1 MKAYTTLIID
11 DEQLARERLKKQLAS
26 FQETFTIV
34 GEAKNGNEAE
44 ELITKLQPD
53 IIFLDIEMPGQTG
66 FELLSKLTTIPMV
79 IFCTAYEEYS
89 LKAFNTNSIDYLVKP
104 VKLERLKKTVE
115 KISLLKNNLSSSK
128 LLEVI
133 QEISERKEVKRMTSI
148 TIKKSDKIIF
158 VKLEDVS
165 YFEAEEKYVLVHTD
179 NGKEIIEQSLSKL
192 ESKLPSNFIRVHR
205 SYIINTNYIKDF
217 QKYFNSRYQITL
229 KDKQRSTIVSGR
241 SYNEKLKAW
250 MEI

>member
-11 DEQLARERLKKQLAS
+11 DEQLARERLKKLLAS

-44 ELITKLQPD
+44 QLITKLQPD

-89 LKAFNTNSIDYLVKP
+89 LKAFETNSIDYLVKP
-104 VKLERLKKTVE
+104 VKLERLQKTVE
-115 KISLLKNNLSSSK
+115 KISLLKNNLSSSE

-133 QEISERKEVKRMTSI
+133 QEISGRKEAEKMTSI

-165 YFEAEEKYVLVHTD
+165 HFEAEEKYVQVHT
-179 NGKEIIEQSLSKL
+179 NKGKEIIEQSLTKL
-192 ESKLPSNFIRVHR
+192 ESKLPSYFIRVHR

-241 SYNEKLKAW
+241 SYNGKIKEW
-250 MEI
+250 MEV